1 MWRFLMPA
9 IMMVGALVVLLA
21 GALGDVK
28 SLPNLSTTFPA
39 LFASAVPNRT
49 EASHDGR
56 DTCCAFSRGGARCR

>member
-9 IMMVGALVVLLA
+9 VMMVGALVVLFA

-39 LFASAVPNRT
+39 LFASVSA
-49 EASHDGR
+49 
-56 DTCCAFSRGGARCR
+56 